1 MSKIALKKELLTLDR
16 DQLVAVILDAY
27 TARKEFKEYFEY
39 FLNPD
44 PEKLLDKF
52 KTITAKELDRTKR
65 GSYSRARISFLR
77 KQIKTFD
84 SFQPEAE
91 WSLRLRLFIV
101 AYAMVCEMRQYFPP
115 TLSEGIASIMTAT
128 IDFADA
134 SQLFASTLAE
144 IEKMLDN
151 PDAGTEHF
159 RNFLKTR
166 LMDHIA
172 H

>member
-52 KTITAKELDRTKR
+52 KIITAKELDRTKR

-77 KQIKTFD
+77 KQIKAFD

-101 AYAMVCEMRQYFPP
+101 AYAMVCEMRQYFPA

-134 SQLFASTLAE
+134 NQLFASTLAD